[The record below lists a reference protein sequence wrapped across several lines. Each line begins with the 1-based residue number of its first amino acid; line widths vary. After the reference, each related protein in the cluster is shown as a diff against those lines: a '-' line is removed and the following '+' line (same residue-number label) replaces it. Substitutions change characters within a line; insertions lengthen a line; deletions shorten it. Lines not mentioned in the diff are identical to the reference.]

1 MRLIEWR
8 GVNEFTIR
16 MLLSYFDEHS
26 YDGYRLIRYST
37 ASFVATRALLKKLG
51 FRYEDGSFMRVDTR
65 RGLAERLSDKFGLGK
80 RQAVKTVSVAEAMR
94 WVSFPD

>member
-1 MRLIEWR
+1 MVGSNAALVPVTSFWSSSRR
-8 GVNEFTIR
+8 KP
-16 MLLSYFDEHS
+16 
-26 YDGYRLIRYST
+26 T